1 MTAQGVDESLIYA
14 CGIEMMGN
22 LVGDEQVA
30 TDSTIGT
37 EAEDFT
43 SKIERLVKMESN
55 HISPEHKPRR
65 ENLDRVV
72 RGTDPVIRSRHL
84 RT

>member
-1 MTAQGVDESLIYA
+1 
-14 CGIEMMGN
+14 MMGN

-55 HISPEHKPRR
+55 HISPEHNPDERALI
-65 ENLDRVV
+65 ELCEEQ
-72 RGTDPVIRSRHL
+72 ILS
-84 RT
+84 

>member
-1 MTAQGVDESLIYA
+1 VMNRSRRTPQSA
-14 CGIEMMGN
+14 
-22 LVGDEQVA
+22 
-30 TDSTIGT
+30 

-72 RGTDPVIRSRHL
+72 RGTDSVIRSRHL
-84 RT
+84 RM